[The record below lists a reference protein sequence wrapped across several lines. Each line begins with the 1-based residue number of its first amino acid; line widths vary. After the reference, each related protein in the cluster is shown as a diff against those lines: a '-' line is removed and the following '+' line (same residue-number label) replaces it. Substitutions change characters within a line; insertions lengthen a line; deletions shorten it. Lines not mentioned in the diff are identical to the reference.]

1 MVTTVLIAGGG
12 TGGHVFPMVAVG
24 DALLAGR
31 PDVRVV
37 YAGTARG
44 LEGKICGERGD
55 HLELLDV
62 APLRGGGV
70 PGFVRGLGRAFAVLP
85 QARDLVKRL
94 APKVALS
101 VGGYAGGPVA
111 LAARVLG
118 VPVAILEPN
127 SVLGLTN
134 KLLSPLAVR
143 AYTAFPETER
153 YLRPSVIRRLG
164 VPLRRA
170 FAPAPYTPIPGRLSI
185 LAIGGSQG
193 ARFFNE
199 SLPQAVALAAARASG
214 VDIHILH
221 QTGKDAVP
229 AVEQRYRDLGIAA
242 HATVTPFIADV
253 ASALASAD
261 LVIARCGASSCAEL
275 CAVGRAGIFIPFP
288 FAADN
293 HQWRNAKSL
302 DDAGAVVALP
312 QSEASPEVLAT
323 HIAEL
328 AADPE
333 RRARMAKA
341 AARAGKPNAA
351 ADIAEDLLSLVRDDH
366 EQLDTNEGE
375 SMPNGQARSRTSLN
389 DIVGGSRGVGP
400 RRIHSDGARGRET
413 PRWA

>member
-24 DALLAGR
+24 DALLAAR
-31 PDVRVV
+31 SDVRVV

-44 LEGKICGERGD
+44 LESKICGERGD

-62 APLRGGGV
+62 APLRGGGIK
-70 PGFVRGLGRAFAVLP
+70 GFARGVGRAFAVLP
-85 QARDLVKRL
+85 EARDLVKKL
-94 APKVALS
+94 APKVCLS
-101 VGGYAGGPVA
+101 VGGYAGGPIA
-111 LAARVLG
+111 LAARTLG

-153 YLRPSVIRRLG
+153 FLRPSVIRRLG

-170 FAPAPYTPIPGRLSI
+170 FSAAPYTPSPGRLSI
-185 LAIGGSQG
+185 LAIGGSLG

-199 SLPQAVALAAARASG
+199 TLPQAFALAAERATG
-214 VDIHILH
+214 VDLRVLH

-229 AVEQRYRDLGIAA
+229 AIEQRYRDLGIEGRV
-242 HATVTPFIADV
+242 TVTPFIADV
-253 ASALASAD
+253 ASALAAAD

-275 CAVGRAGIFIPFP
+275 CAVGRPGIFIPFP

-302 DDAGAVVALP
+302 EDAGAVVALAQADATP
-312 QSEASPEVLAT
+312 DVLAAR
-323 HIAEL
+323 IAEI
-328 AADPE
+328 AADPA
-333 RRARMAKA
+333 RRARMASAAVALGKPHA
-341 AARAGKPNAA
+341 AAEIAA
-351 ADIAEDLLSLVRDDH
+351 DLLSLVRSESSAH
-366 EQLDTNEGE
+366 EGPHLDRTKREG
-375 SMPNGQARSRTSLN
+375 GVLR
-389 DIVGGSRGVGP
+389 IVE
-400 RRIHSDGARGRET
+400 A
-413 PRWA
+413 A

>member
-24 DALLAGR
+24 DALLAAR
-31 PDVRVV
+31 EDVRVV

-62 APLRGGGV
+62 APLRGGGFK
-70 PGFVRGLGRAFAVLP
+70 GFTRGLGRAFAVLP
-85 QARDLVKRL
+85 EARALVRKL
-94 APKVALS
+94 APSVCLS

-111 LAARVLG
+111 LAARTLG

-134 KLLSPLAVR
+134 KLLSPIAVR

-153 YLRPSVIRRLG
+153 FLRPSVIRRMG

-170 FAPAPYTPIPGRLSI
+170 FASAPYTPVPGRLSI

-199 SLPQAVALAAARASG
+199 TLPQAVALAAAHAPG
-214 VDIHILH
+214 VEISIVH

-229 AVEQRYRDLGIAA
+229 AVEQRYADLGVASR
-242 HATVTPFIADV
+242 ATVTPFIADV
-253 ASALASAD
+253 ATALAQAD

-275 CAVGRAGIFIPFP
+275 CAVGRPGIFIPFP

-293 HQWRNAKSL
+293 HQWRNARSL
-302 DDAGAVVALP
+302 EEAGAVVALA
-312 QSEASPEVLAT
+312 QADATPEVVAAR
-323 HIAEL
+323 IAEI

-333 RRARMAKA
+333 RRISMAKSA
-341 AARAGKPNAA
+341 ASLGKPHAA
-351 ADIAEDLLSLVRDDH
+351 ADIAADLLTLVRSGAATHTDP
-366 EQLDTNEGE
+366 QLDRVRREG
-375 SMPNGQARSRTSLN
+375 
-389 DIVGGSRGVGP
+389 GVL
-400 RRIHSDGARGRET
+400 RIAEV
-413 PRWA
+413 A

>member
-24 DALLAGR
+24 DALLAAR
-31 PDVRVV
+31 SDVRVV

-44 LEGKICGERGD
+44 LEKKICGERGD

-70 PGFVRGLGRAFAVLP
+70 KGFVRGVGRAFAVLP
-85 QARDLVKRL
+85 EARALVKKL
-94 APKVALS
+94 DPKVCLS

-111 LAARVLG
+111 LAARTLG

-134 KLLSPLAVR
+134 KLLSPMAVR

-153 YLRPSVIRRLG
+153 FLRPSVIRRLG

-170 FAPAPYTPIPGRLSI
+170 FAQAPYAPTPGRLSI
-185 LAIGGSQG
+185 LAIGGSLG

-199 SLPQAVALAAARASG
+199 TLPQAIALAAARTPG
-214 VDIHILH
+214 IDLHIVH

-229 AVEQRYRDLGIAA
+229 AIEQRYRDLGVESR
-242 HATVTPFIADV
+242 ATVTPFIADV

-275 CAVGRAGIFIPFP
+275 CAVGRPGIFIPFP

-302 DDAGAVVALP
+302 EDAGAVVALA
-312 QSEASPEVLAT
+312 QSDATPDALASK
-323 HIAEL
+323 IAEI
-328 AADPE
+328 AADPA
-333 RRARMAKA
+333 RRASMARA
-341 AARAGKPNAA
+341 AASLGKPHAA
-351 ADIAEDLLSLVRDDH
+351 AEIAADLLSLVRDGAGAH
-366 EQLDTNEGE
+366 EDPHLERTKREG
-375 SMPNGQARSRTSLN
+375 
-389 DIVGGSRGVGP
+389 GVL
-400 RRIHSDGARGRET
+400 RIAEAS
-413 PRWA
+413 

>member
-24 DALLAGR
+24 DALLAAR
-31 PDVRVV
+31 SDVRVV
-37 YAGTARG
+37 YVGTARG

-62 APLRGGGV
+62 APLRGGGIQ
-70 PGFVRGLGRAFAVLP
+70 GFARGLGRAFAVLP
-85 QARDLVKRL
+85 EARALVKRL
-94 APKVALS
+94 DPKVCLS
-101 VGGYAGGPVA
+101 VGGYAGGPVC
-111 LAARVLG
+111 LAARTLG
-118 VPVAILEPN
+118 VPVALLEPN

-134 KLLSPLAVR
+134 KLLSPMAVR

-153 YLRPSVIRRLG
+153 FLRPSVIRRLG

-170 FAPAPYTPIPGRLSI
+170 FAESPYAPTPGRLSI

-199 SLPQAVALAAARASG
+199 TLPQAVALAAARAPG

-221 QTGKDAVP
+221 QTGRDAVP
-229 AVEQRYRDLGIAA
+229 GVEQRYRDLGAEA
-242 HATVTPFIADV
+242 RATVTPFIADV

-302 DDAGAVVALP
+302 EDAGAVVALA
-312 QSEASPEVLAT
+312 QGDATPEVLAAT
-323 HIAEL
+323 IAEL
-328 AADPE
+328 AADPD
-333 RRARMAKA
+333 RRARMARA
-341 AARAGKPNAA
+341 AASLGKPHAA
-351 ADIAEDLLSLVRDDH
+351 SEIAADLLSLVRGVAGAGADP
-366 EQLDTNEGE
+366 QLERARREG
-375 SMPNGQARSRTSLN
+375 
-389 DIVGGSRGVGP
+389 GVL
-400 RRIHSDGARGRET
+400 RIAEV
-413 PRWA
+413 A